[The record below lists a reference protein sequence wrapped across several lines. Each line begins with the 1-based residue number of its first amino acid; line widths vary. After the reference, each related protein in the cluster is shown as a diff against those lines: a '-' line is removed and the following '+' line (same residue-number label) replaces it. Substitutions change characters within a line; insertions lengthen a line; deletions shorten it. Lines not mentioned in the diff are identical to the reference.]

1 MVVTLLWNSHGSM
14 MDLNI
19 MDVNGSL
26 TLFHYSKKAPEKAI
40 RKPKQC
46 SFHSHCSV
54 PPFRLDFYV
63 SKKQRS
69 NRGKAMMCTNTIDLL
84 TEEEA
89 RKLDGEEGLNVVL
102 IEPCLEKS
110 RIHLTKWSM
119 GNSKV
124 FVFNEQWN
132 SVVEGNKTLMKKNA
146 VMQIC

>member
-1 MVVTLLWNSHGSM
+1 MGGSEENLLIQKIIFKTDLSKTHNRLQILENQVMVT
-14 MDLNI
+14 
-19 MDVNGSL
+19 
-26 TLFHYSKKAPEKAI
+26 
-40 RKPKQC
+40 
-46 SFHSHCSV
+46 
-54 PPFRLDFYV
+54 
-63 SKKQRS
+63 
-69 NRGKAMMCTNTIDLL
+69 DLL

-132 SVVEGNKTLMKKNA
+132 SVEGNKTLM
-146 VMQIC
+146 